1 VATPDVFAEARLG
14 PVVLRN
20 RIIKA
25 ATFEGATPDGLVSE
39 RLIAFHRAVAEGG
52 AGMST
57 VAYLA
62 VSPEGRTHKD
72 QIHLRQRSP
81 ARPPTA
87 DRSRPRGRRRDRGAD
102 RACGTCRQ
110 WTIQCEPSHR
120 GLRHAEPLS
129 MQMIRAATV
138 SDLERIRAAYASGA
152 KLAVRAGFDSLEI
165 HLGHGYLLSSFL
177 SPNLNR
183 RKDSYGG
190 SLDRRADF
198 PRLVVRTVRD
208 AVGSSVAVTAKVNMA
223 DGTRK
228 GFGVTESVEFARMLE
243 TDGCLDALQLT
254 AGSSL
259 TNPMFLFRGDVP
271 LREFADAMPVA
282 VRWGMR
288 IFGRRFLR
296 EYPYEEAYLL
306 PMARRFR
313 SALTMPLIL
322 LGGITRR
329 ETLDLAMAEGFQFV
343 AMARAL
349 LREPDLVNRMRTES
363 ADGRC
368 IHCNKCMPTIYS
380 GTRCV
385 LVPPGS

>member
-1 VATPDVFAEARLG
+1 
-14 PVVLRN
+14 
-20 RIIKA
+20 
-25 ATFEGATPDGLVSE
+25 
-39 RLIAFHRAVAEGG
+39 
-52 AGMST
+52 
-57 VAYLA
+57 
-62 VSPEGRTHKD
+62 
-72 QIHLRQRSP
+72 
-81 ARPPTA
+81 
-87 DRSRPRGRRRDRGAD
+87 
-102 RACGTCRQ
+102 
-110 WTIQCEPSHR
+110 
-120 GLRHAEPLS
+120 
-129 MQMIRAATV
+129 
-138 SDLERIRAAYASGA
+138 
-152 KLAVRAGFDSLEI
+152 
-165 HLGHGYLLSSFL
+165 
-177 SPNLNR
+177 
-183 RKDSYGG
+183 
-190 SLDRRADF
+190 
-198 PRLVVRTVRD
+198 
-208 AVGSSVAVTAKVNMA
+208 
-223 DGTRK
+223 
-228 GFGVTESVEFARMLE
+228 
-243 TDGCLDALQLT
+243 
-254 AGSSL
+254 
-259 TNPMFLFRGDVP
+259 MFLFRGDVP

-322 LGGITRR
+322 LGGISRR

>member
-1 VATPDVFAEARLG
+1 
-14 PVVLRN
+14 
-20 RIIKA
+20 
-25 ATFEGATPDGLVSE
+25 
-39 RLIAFHRAVAEGG
+39 
-52 AGMST
+52 
-57 VAYLA
+57 
-62 VSPEGRTHKD
+62 
-72 QIHLRQRSP
+72 
-81 ARPPTA
+81 
-87 DRSRPRGRRRDRGAD
+87 
-102 RACGTCRQ
+102 
-110 WTIQCEPSHR
+110 
-120 GLRHAEPLS
+120 
-129 MQMIRAATV
+129 
-138 SDLERIRAAYASGA
+138 
-152 KLAVRAGFDSLEI
+152 
-165 HLGHGYLLSSFL
+165 
-177 SPNLNR
+177 
-183 RKDSYGG
+183 
-190 SLDRRADF
+190 
-198 PRLVVRTVRD
+198 
-208 AVGSSVAVTAKVNMA
+208 
-223 DGTRK
+223 
-228 GFGVTESVEFARMLE
+228 MLE
-243 TDGCLDALQLT
+243 ADGCLDALQLT

-271 LREFADAMPVA
+271 LREFADAMPVP

-322 LGGITRR
+322 LGGISRR